1 MELDMSNQIEQEKQN
16 SLGSYT
22 ENHLTKTERT
32 VINAFRECMKS
43 PAFRLGFARIIAGHP
58 GLLQVEPM
66 FTCQVA
72 QRLIPMTEK
81 QLSYWMRKLNI
92 PKRYRV
98 FGRQHQRHRML
109 YASEIRL
116 LRESVMRGE
125 VNVAERVL
133 FNITSAR
140 RGRHAEDTSAA

>member
-1 MELDMSNQIEQEKQN
+1 MELEMSYHIEQEELNPQGYN
-16 SLGSYT
+16 SD
-22 ENHLTKTERT
+22 NHFTKTERT
-32 VINAFRECMKS
+32 LINALRECMKS

-98 FGRQHQRHRML
+98 FGREHQRHRML
-109 YASEIRL
+109 YASEVRL
-116 LRESVMRGE
+116 LRESVMRGD

-133 FNITSAR
+133 FNITYAR
-140 RGRHAEDTSAA
+140 RGRHADETPAA

>member
-1 MELDMSNQIEQEKQN
+1 MSQQEA
-16 SLGSYT
+16 LC
-22 ENHLTKTERT
+22 ELTKNERT
-32 VINAFRECMKS
+32 VINALRECFKN
-43 PAFRLGFARIIAGHP
+43 PGFRLAFGELIAFHP
-58 GLLQVEPM
+58 DVLSVEPL

-92 PKRYRV
+92 PKRYRI

-133 FNITSAR
+133 FNITSAW
-140 RGRHAEDTSAA
+140 RGRHAEELPAA